1 MRVLLLTGRLAE
13 HDVRSA
19 ADSARVPAD
28 VLVLDLDIAAFI
40 TPEHV
45 RRAAPSGYD
54 LIMIPGLITSDFSDV
69 ERELGTKIR
78 LGPKNAADI
87 TYVLDHLEEIELS
100 SRTPACVLIAERL
113 ARNEEEILRRVEQS
127 ARPPIVLRGVGVG
140 GGSRMKVLAEI
151 VDATRLDDGSLEDRI
166 RYYGSQGADMIDL
179 GLPLDATPDD
189 VRRVVRIARGVSE
202 MPVSIDTLRP
212 DLILAGVDAGADLVL
227 SIDGRNM
234 HAVADALLDGD
245 VPAVVIPGPET
256 TLERNISD
264 ALELGL
270 SVIADPVLSPPLG
283 GLADS
288 IAKYIDFRRTHPDI
302 PLFLGVGNVTE
313 LIDADSHGV
322 NAILAAIGEE
332 IGASILFTP
341 EYSRKALGS
350 VRELRRAAEMMALA
364 RERRSPPKDLGRDL
378 LILKEKRPRPG
389 VVPPA
394 HLEVRQAEQSR
405 GFVADPAG
413 SFRIGLCGDEIAAV
427 HDRMV
432 IKGRTAREILDTA
445 IDLNLVSRL
454 DHAAYLGR
462 ELEKAEIALRL
473 GKSYTQDEELF

>member
-1 MRVLLLTGRLAE
+1 MKVLLLTGRLAE
-13 HDVRSA
+13 DDVRNA
-19 ADSARVPAD
+19 VNSARMPAD

-45 RRAAPSGYD
+45 RRAAPGGYD
-54 LIMIPGLITSDFSDV
+54 LILLPGLITSDFSDV

-87 TYVLDHLEEIELS
+87 THVLDHIEEIELS
-100 SRTPACVLIAERL
+100 SRTPACALIAERL
-113 ARNEEEILRRVEQS
+113 ARNAEETLRRIEQR
-127 ARPPIVLRGVGVG
+127 ARPPVVVRGVGIG

-151 VDATRLDDGSLEDRI
+151 VDAPRMGDGALEDKI
-166 RYYGSQGADMIDL
+166 RYYESQGADMIDL
-179 GLPLDATPDD
+179 GLPLDATTDD
-189 VRRVVRIARGVSE
+189 VRRVVRIARSLTE
-202 MPVSIDTLRP
+202 LPVSIDTLRP
-212 DLILAGVDAGADLVL
+212 DLILAGVESGADMIL
-227 SIDGRNM
+227 SIDGSNM
-234 HAVADALLDGD
+234 HAVADALLERD
-245 VPAVVIPGPET
+245 VPAVVIPGPGN
-256 TLERNISD
+256 LESNLTA

-270 SVIADPVLSPPLG
+270 TVIADPVLSPPLN

-288 IAKYIDFRRTHPDI
+288 IARYINFRRDHPDI

-313 LIDADSHGV
+313 LIDADSQGV
-322 NAILAAIGEE
+322 NAILAAIGAEV
-332 IGASILFTP
+332 GASILFTP
-341 EYSRKALGS
+341 EYSPKAKGS
-350 VRELRRAAEMMALA
+350 IKELRRAAEMMALA
-364 RERRSPPKDLGRDL
+364 RERRSPPKDLGKDL
-378 LILKEKRPRPG
+378 LILKEKRSRSE
-389 VVPPA
+389 VVPPD
-394 HLEVRQAEQSR
+394 HLDVMSARSSR
-405 GFVADPAG
+405 MFVLDPAG
-413 SFRIGLCGDEIAAV
+413 SFRIGLCGDEIVAV

>member
-1 MRVLLLTGRLAE
+1 MKVLLLTGRLAE
-13 HDVRSA
+13 ADVRNA
-19 ADSARVPAD
+19 ANSARVPAD

-40 TPEHV
+40 TPGHV
-45 RRAAPSGYD
+45 RKAAPIGYD
-54 LIMIPGLITSDFSDV
+54 LIMLPGLITSDFSEV
-69 ERELGTKIR
+69 EQELGTKIR
-78 LGPKNAADI
+78 LGPKHAADI
-87 TYVLDHLEEIELS
+87 TYILDHMDEIELS
-100 SRTPACVLIAERL
+100 SRTPACALIAERL
-113 ARNEEEILRRVEQS
+113 AKNAEETLSRIERN
-127 ARPPIVLRGVGVG
+127 ARPPIVVRGIGIG

-151 VDATRLDDGSLEDRI
+151 VDATRLEDGSLEDKI
-166 RYYGSQGADMIDL
+166 RYYESQGADMIDL
-179 GLPLDATPDD
+179 GLPLDALPDD
-189 VRRVVRIARGVSE
+189 VKRVVRIARRVSE

-227 SIDGRNM
+227 SIDGSNM

-245 VPAVVIPGPET
+245 VPAVVIPGPGS
-256 TLERNISD
+256 LESNIS
-264 ALELGL
+264 AAIELGL
-270 SVIADPVLSPPLG
+270 TVIADPVLSPPLG
-283 GLADS
+283 GLAAS
-288 IAKYIDFRRTHPDI
+288 IARYIDFRRAHPDT

-313 LIDADSHGV
+313 LIDADSHGA

-332 IGASILFTP
+332 LGASILFTP
-341 EYSRKALGS
+341 EYSRKAQGS

-389 VVPPA
+389 LVPPD
-394 HLEVRQAEQSR
+394 HLEVRMARQSST
-405 GFVADPAG
+405 FVVDPAG
-413 SFRIGLCGDEIAAV
+413 SFRIGLCGDEIVAV

>member
-1 MRVLLLTGRLAE
+1 MLLLTGRLAE
-13 HDVRSA
+13 HDVREA
-19 ADSARVPAD
+19 VDSARLPAD

-45 RRAAPSGYD
+45 RRAAPIGYD
-54 LIMIPGLITSDFSDV
+54 LIMIPGLITADFSDV

-87 TYVLDHLEEIELS
+87 TYVLDHIHEIELS
-100 SRTPACVLIAERL
+100 SRTPACALIAERL
-113 ARNEEEILRRVEQS
+113 ARNAEETLRRIEER
-127 ARPPIVLRGVGVG
+127 ARPPIVLRGLGIG
-140 GGSRMKVLAEI
+140 GGRMKVLAEI
-151 VDATRLDDGSLEDRI
+151 VDATRLDDGALGDKI
-166 RYYGSQGADMIDL
+166 RYYESQGADMIDL

-189 VRRVVRIARGVSE
+189 ARRAVRIARSVSE

-234 HAVADALLDGD
+234 HAVADLLIERD
-245 VPAVVIPGPET
+245 VPAVVIPGPGS
-256 TLERNISD
+256 LESNISA

-270 SVIADPVLSPPLG
+270 TVIADPVLSPPLG
-283 GLADS
+283 GLAES
-288 IAKYIDFRRTHPDI
+288 IARYIDFRRAHPEI

-332 IGASILFTP
+332 LGASILFTP
-341 EYSRKALGS
+341 EYSRKARGS

-364 RERRSPPKDLGRDL
+364 RERRSPPKDLGMDL
-378 LILKEKRPRPG
+378 LIMKEKRHRPEVEPPR
-389 VVPPA
+389 
-394 HLEVRQAEQSR
+394 HLEVKQAEQSR
-405 GFVADPAG
+405 TFIADPAG
-413 SFRIGLCGDEIAAV
+413 SFRIGLYRDEIVAI
-427 HDRMV
+427 HDRIV

-445 IDLNLVSRL
+445 IDLNLVSKL

-473 GKSYTQDEELF
+473 GRSYTQDEELF

>member
-1 MRVLLLTGRLAE
+1 MKVLLLTGRLAE
-13 HDVRSA
+13 DDVREA
-19 ADSARVPAD
+19 ANSARVPAD
-28 VLVLDLDIAAFI
+28 VMVLDLDVAAFI

-45 RRAAPSGYD
+45 RRAAPCGYD

-78 LGPKNAADI
+78 LGPKHAADI
-87 TYVLDHLEEIELS
+87 TYVLDHIQEIELS
-100 SRTPACVLIAERL
+100 SRTPACALMADHLSRNAEETLMR
-113 ARNEEEILRRVEQS
+113 IEQS
-127 ARPPIVLRGVGVG
+127 ARPAVVVRGVGIG

-151 VDATRLDDGSLEDRI
+151 VDATRMDGRSLEERI
-166 RYYGSQGADMIDL
+166 RYCESQGADMIDL
-179 GLPLDATPDD
+179 GLPMDALQDD
-189 VRRVVRIARGVSE
+189 VRRAVRLARSVTE
-202 MPVSIDTLRP
+202 LPVSIDTLRP
-212 DLILAGVDAGADLVL
+212 DLILAGVDAGADMVL
-227 SIDGRNM
+227 SIDGSNM
-234 HAVADALLDGD
+234 HYVADALLERD
-245 VPAVVIPGPET
+245 VPAVVIPGHES
-256 TLERNISD
+256 LERNIS
-264 ALELGL
+264 AAIGLGL
-270 SVIADPVLSPPLG
+270 TVIADPVLSPPLG

-288 IAKYIDFRRTHPDI
+288 IARYIEFRRAHPDMPI
-302 PLFLGVGNVTE
+302 FLGVGNVTE

-341 EYSRKALGS
+341 EYSQKARGS

-364 RERRSPPKDLGRDL
+364 RARRSPPKDLGRDL

-394 HLEVRQAEQSR
+394 NLEVRQARENGR
-405 GFVADPAG
+405 FVADPAG
-413 SFRIGLCGDEIAAV
+413 SFRIGLCGNEIVAV

>member
-1 MRVLLLTGRLAE
+1 MKVLLLTGRLAE

-19 ADSARVPAD
+19 ADSARVHAD

-45 RRAAPSGYD
+45 RRAAPTGYD
-54 LIMIPGLITSDFSDV
+54 LIMVPGLVTSDFSEV

-78 LGPKNAADI
+78 LGPKHAADI
-87 TYVLDHLEEIELS
+87 AYVLDHIEDIELS
-100 SRTPACVLIAERL
+100 SRTPACALIAERL
-113 ARNEEEILRRVEQS
+113 SQSAEDALRRIERN
-127 ARPPIVLRGVGVG
+127 ARPTIVIRGLGIG

-151 VDATRLDDGSLEDRI
+151 VDATRLEDGSLEDKI
-166 RYYGSQGADMIDL
+166 RYYESQGADMIDL
-179 GLPLDATPDD
+179 GLPLDALPDD
-189 VRRVVRIARGVSE
+189 VRRAVRIARMVSE

-227 SIDGRNM
+227 SIDGSNM
-234 HAVADALLDGD
+234 HAVADALLERN

-256 TLERNISD
+256 TLESNISA

-270 SVIADPVLSPPLG
+270 TVIADPVLSPPLG

-288 IAKYIDFRRTHPDI
+288 IARYIGFRKAHPDM

-313 LIDADSHGV
+313 LIDADSQGA

-332 IGASILFTP
+332 LGASILFTP
-341 EYSRKALGS
+341 EYSRKARGS
-350 VRELRRAAEMMALA
+350 VRELRMAAEMMALA

-378 LILKEKRPRPG
+378 LVLKEKRPRPG
-389 VVPPA
+389 FVPPP
-394 HLEVRQAEQSR
+394 HLEVRQARQSR
-405 GFVADPAG
+405 TFVADPAG
-413 SFRIGLCGDEIAAV
+413 SFRIGLCGDEIVAV

-445 IDLNLVSRL
+445 IELKLVSRL